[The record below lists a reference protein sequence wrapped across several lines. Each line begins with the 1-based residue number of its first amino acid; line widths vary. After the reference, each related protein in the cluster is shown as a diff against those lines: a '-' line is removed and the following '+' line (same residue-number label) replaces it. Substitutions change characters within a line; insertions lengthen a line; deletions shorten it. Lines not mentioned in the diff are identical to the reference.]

1 MILIIDM
8 NAKAD
13 SLGWFE
19 FVLPLVVAVEA
30 SGQPVV
36 VRHYSE
42 ISDADLADC
51 RAVLMSGTPLK
62 DTHTLTQLDKFSW
75 LKTFDKPVLGVCA
88 GMQTFA
94 AVYGLLLTR
103 CLEIGMTQIRT
114 LSENPLFTGTFNAYS
129 LHTLSVESS
138 DEFEVLAESPK
149 CLQAIKH
156 KQKPLYGVLFHPEV
170 RNPKIIKNFLHLSMV
185 AEVPK

>member
-1 MILIIDM
+1 MILIIDL

-19 FVLPLVVAVEA
+19 FVLPLVAAVEA
-30 SGQPVV
+30 YGQTAI
-36 VRHYSE
+36 VRHYCE
-42 ISDADLADC
+42 VTDADLADC
-51 RAVLMSGTPLK
+51 TAVLMSGTPLK
-62 DTHTLTQLDKFSW
+62 DTQTLTQPDKFAW
-75 LKTFDKPVLGVCA
+75 LKTFNKPVLGICA

-94 AVYGLLLTR
+94 TVYGLILTR
-103 CLEIGMTQIRT
+103 CLEIGMTQIQT
-114 LSENPLFTGTFNAYS
+114 LTDNPLFTGTFNAYS

-138 DEFEVLAESPK
+138 DEFEVLAESSK

-170 RNPKIIKNFLHLSMV
+170 RNPQILKNFLQLT
-185 AEVPK
+185 K